1 MLCKKKYNLK
11 LRLFN
16 RLVLNRTTNP
26 NKNELENIINQIGK
40 VDKTLCEMFEKLS
53 SDNKKNFLTGNR
65 KGDGILSCKKPNGLD
80 YIIRIKSGKIT
91 KVTITNIW

>member
-1 MLCKKKYNLK
+1 MLLKKRHRLK
-11 LRLFN
+11 LQLFY

-26 NKNELENIINQIGK
+26 NKNELENIIKQIGK
-40 VDKTLCEMFEKLS
+40 VDKTLCEMFEKLP
-53 SDNKKNFLTGNR
+53 SDNKKKFLTGNR
-65 KGDGILSCKKPNGLD
+65 EGDSILSCEKPNGLD